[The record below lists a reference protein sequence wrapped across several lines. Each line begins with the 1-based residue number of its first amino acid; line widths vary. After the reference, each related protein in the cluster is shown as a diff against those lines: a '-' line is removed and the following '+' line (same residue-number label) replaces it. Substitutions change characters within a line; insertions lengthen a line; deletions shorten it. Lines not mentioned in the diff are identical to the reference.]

1 MSFPF
6 EALVRA
12 ITYQQ
17 MSDAAAAKT
26 YKSLQRSLETALTPE
41 RVLALPHRHD
51 EGSRPLKIKST
62 VCPESGRMVQCQFRY
77 GKNLPAM

>member
-1 MSFPF
+1 MSLPF

-26 YKSLQRSLETALTPE
+26 YKSLQRSLETALSP
-41 RVLALPHRHD
+41 
-51 EGSRPLKIKST
+51 
-62 VCPESGRMVQCQFRY
+62 SGFWLCRMT
-77 GKNLPAM
+77 